1 MSTPLF
7 DDARLEAPDLE
18 SHEGLRWLAMAGAR
32 IRRAAQ
38 TRPIGQLNSADRPR
52 GILVLGSEARL
63 VRAVLE
69 PVCPVPFMAWP
80 GPGLPA
86 WVGPL
91 DLAVV
96 LGGYDSPEW
105 VIQCAAEAARRGAAM
120 IVAAPEDSQLAAA
133 AAANGTSLIP
143 TFEDDAVAA
152 AVAVLAQLGE
162 LGLGPSVHP
171 EHVADAADLV
181 AEACAPRRD
190 LSDNP
195 GKELALE
202 LADGLPLVWGG
213 TVLAGRASRR
223 IAEALRRACGRPA
236 LAADASELDTLLSAV
251 PRRDPFADP
260 FDTLGEVRPVV
271 VLLDDDKLHDR
282 MRGAAIGLLS
292 RAEAAG
298 VRVAKISS
306 GDAELRATDVER
318 YVTLLQKGRYGA
330 TYLEI
335 GLGETGKA
343 QAPGLAD

>member
-7 DDARLEAPDLE
+7 DDSRLEAAELE
-18 SHEGLRWLAMAGAR
+18 AHEGLRWLALAGAR
-32 IRRAAQ
+32 IRRAAL
-38 TRPIGQLNSADRPR
+38 TRPHGHLPSAERPR

-69 PVCPVPFMAWP
+69 PACPVPFMAWP

-91 DLAVV
+91 DLAVI

-105 VIQCAAEAARRGAAM
+105 VLQCAAEAARRGASL
-120 IVAAPEDSQLAAA
+120 ILAAPEDSELAAA
-133 AAANGTSLIP
+133 GSSGNTSLIP
-143 TFEDDAVAA
+143 TFEDDPMAA
-152 AVAVLAQLGE
+152 AVAVLAQLGQ

-190 LSDNP
+190 LSDNR

-202 LADGLPLVWGG
+202 LADGLPLIWGG

-223 IAEALRRACGRPA
+223 IAESLRRACGRPA

-260 FDTLGEVRPVV
+260 FEGGGEVRPVI

-282 MRGAAIGLLS
+282 MRGTAISLLA
-292 RAEAAG
+292 RAEAVG
-298 VRVAKISS
+298 IRVARISS

-318 YVTLLQKGRYGA
+318 YVTLLQQGRYGA

-335 GLGETGKA
+335 GLGGVGGVDRA
-343 QAPGLAD
+343 GLAD